1 VAVARRSPAGSGE
14 GMYPHDRAA
23 RAEPRDTRVTAAR
36 ETHLKPTTQPGLT
49 NEMVVLIRLCLRR
62 S

>member
-1 VAVARRSPAGSGE
+1 
-14 GMYPHDRAA
+14 MYLHDRAA

-36 ETHLKPTTQPGLT
+36 ETHVEPTTQLGLT
-49 NEMVVLIRLCLRR
+49 NEMVVLFRLCLRR